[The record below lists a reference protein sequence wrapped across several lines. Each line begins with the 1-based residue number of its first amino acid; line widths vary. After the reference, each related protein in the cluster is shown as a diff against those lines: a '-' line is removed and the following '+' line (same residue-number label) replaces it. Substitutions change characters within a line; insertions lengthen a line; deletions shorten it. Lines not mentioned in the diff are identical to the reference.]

1 MRSIF
6 ESFTVRAGNGKRW
19 AAQLALIACACVLS
33 ACAGGGVRNT
43 ARTFKTVVVDA
54 GHGGHDNGTR
64 SSRLIVEKDAAL
76 DVAQRLN
83 AKLRAAGFGT
93 VMTRN
98 SDVFIPL
105 DTRNDISNRT
115 QNAIFISVHFNEARP
130 KPSMHGVETYY
141 YSSVSAEIGQRI
153 LQKVGAIPGGS
164 PHFMK
169 PARFRVLRNN
179 RNPAVLV
186 ECGYLSNRAEA
197 ARCATAEYRDQI
209 AGAIAQA
216 LVEQRGRNRGGE

>member
-1 MRSIF
+1 MRSI
-6 ESFTVRAGNGKRW
+6 EETIPVARANGKRR
-19 AAQLALIACACVLS
+19 AAGLARIALAVWVCALA

-43 ARTFKTVVVDA
+43 TRTFKTVVIDA

-64 SSRLIVEKDAAL
+64 SSRRIVEKDAAL

-105 DTRNDISNRT
+105 DTRNAISART

-141 YSSVSAEIGQRI
+141 YSSASTELGQRI
-153 LQKVGAIPGGS
+153 LAKVGAI
-164 PHFMK
+164 
-169 PARFRVLRNN
+169 
-179 RNPAVLV
+179 
-186 ECGYLSNRAEA
+186 
-197 ARCATAEYRDQI
+197 
-209 AGAIAQA
+209 
-216 LVEQRGRNRGGE
+216 

>member
-1 MRSIF
+1 MRSIP
-6 ESFTVRAGNGKRW
+6 ESFTAGRPHGKQRAAGW
-19 AAQLALIACACVLS
+19 ARIGLAIFACFLA
-33 ACAGGGVRNT
+33 ACAGGGVRKT
-43 ARTFKTVVVDA
+43 SRTFKTVVVDA

-64 SSRLIVEKDAAL
+64 ASRRIVEKDAAL

-98 SDVFIPL
+98 SDVFVPL
-105 DTRNDISNRT
+105 DTRNAISNRT

-130 KPSMHGVETYY
+130 KPSMHGVETFY
-141 YSSVSAEIGQRI
+141 YSAVSAEIAQRI
-153 LQKVGAIPGGS
+153 LAKVGAIPGGS

-169 PARFRVLRNN
+169 TARFRVLRNN

-186 ECGYLSNRAEA
+186 ECGYLSNPAEA
-197 ARCATAEYRDQI
+197 ARCATPEYRDQI

-216 LVEQRGRNRGGE
+216 LVEQRSQ